1 MINSLT
7 RINELAHKQRNGAL
21 TAAEKEEQQALR
33 KEYLREIRG
42 QVLSTFSGLSI
53 VDSEGNDV
61 TPEKLRVEQK
71 KLREDEARNA
81 DI

>member
-21 TAAEKEEQQALR
+21 TAAEKEEQQVLR

-53 VDSEGNDV
+53 VDPEGNDV
-61 TPEKLRVEQK
+61 TPEKLRLEQK